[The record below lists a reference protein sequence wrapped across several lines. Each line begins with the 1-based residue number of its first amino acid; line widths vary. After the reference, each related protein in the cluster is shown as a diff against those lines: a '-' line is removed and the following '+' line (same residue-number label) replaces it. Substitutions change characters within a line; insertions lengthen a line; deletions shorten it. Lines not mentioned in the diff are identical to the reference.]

1 MSIDAV
7 QFLEDIVTIRS
18 HSTEEQEVTA
28 FITGR
33 MAEWGYADAH
43 VDPAGNAVGSR
54 EAPDENGNITN
65 EIVLL
70 GHIDTVPGV
79 VPVRREDG
87 KLYGRGSVDAK
98 GPFAAFAVAGAQ
110 AALPA
115 GTRIVVIG
123 ATEEEAPSSKGAH
136 YVRDR
141 YAPDLCIIG
150 EPSGWD
156 GITLGY
162 KGVILIDYRLD
173 QEMGHTAGP
182 EVAVAEQAVNFWNNL
197 NDYAIE
203 FNEGKTKLFDQVLP
217 SIRNFNTST
226 DGITDSAV
234 MRLGFRLPPDFDKSD
249 LVTLAEAHKGS
260 ANIVIGDQTH
270 AWHGKR
276 TNKLAKAFSR
286 AILKEGGKPRPKLK
300 TGTSDMNVVGPKWQ
314 CPIIAY
320 GAGDSTLDHTP
331 HEHVVIDEYLKAV
344 RVVQSVLENK
354 I

>member
-1 MSIDAV
+1 MNIDAV

-18 HSTEEQEVTA
+18 HSGEEQDVTR
-28 FITGR
+28 FIVGR
-33 MAEWGYADAH
+33 MAEWGYIDPH
-43 VDPAGNAVGSR
+43 VDEAGNAVGTR
-54 EAPDENGNITN
+54 ENPDEHGKITT

-79 VPVRREDG
+79 VPVRIEDG

-98 GPFAAFAVAGAQ
+98 GPFAAFTVAGAQ
-110 AALPA
+110 ANLTP

-123 ATEEEAPSSKGAH
+123 ATEEEAASSKGAH
-136 YVRDR
+136 YVRDH
-141 YAPDLCIIG
+141 YQPDFCIIG

-156 GITLGY
+156 GVTLGY
-162 KGVILIDYRLD
+162 KGVILFDYRLD

-182 EVAVAEQAVNFWNNL
+182 EVGVAEQAVEFWNRMI
-197 NDYAIE
+197 DYVKD
-203 FNEGKTKLFDQVLP
+203 FNQDKSKLFDQILP
-217 SIRNFNTST
+217 SLRNFNTQT

-234 MRLGFRLPPDFDKSD
+234 MRLGFRLPPDFDIGP
-249 LVTLAEAHKGS
+249 LVELAETSKGS
-260 ANIVIGDQTH
+260 AEVEQGSHTL
-270 AWHGKR
+270 AWHSKR
-276 TNKLAKAFSR
+276 TNPLAKAFSR
-286 AILKEGGKPRPKLK
+286 AILQHAEKPRPKLK

-331 HEHVVIDEYLKAV
+331 HEHVVITEYLKAV
-344 RVVQSVLENK
+344 SVLKSVLENR

>member
-1 MSIDAV
+1 MHIDAV

-18 HSTEEQEVTA
+18 HSGEEQEVTK

-33 MAEWGYADAH
+33 MAEWGYDNPH
-43 VDPAGNAVGSR
+43 VDAAGNAIGSR
-54 EAPDENGNITN
+54 ENRDSDGNITT

-79 VPVRREDG
+79 VPVRQEDG

-110 AALPA
+110 ASLPA

-136 YVRDR
+136 YVRDHF
-141 YAPDLCIIG
+141 APNLCIIG

-182 EVAVAEQAVNFWNNL
+182 EVAVAEQAVNFWNTL
-197 NDYAIE
+197 NDYATK
-203 FNEGKTKLFDQVLP
+203 FNADKTRLFDQILP
-217 SIRNFNTST
+217 SIRNLNTST
-226 DGITDSAV
+226 DGITDSVV
-234 MRLGFRLPPDFDKSD
+234 MRLGFRLPPDFDKSE
-249 LVTLAEAHKGS
+249 LVELAETTKGS
-260 ANIVIGDQTH
+260 ADVVVGEQTH
-270 AWHGKR
+270 AWYSKR

-286 AILKEGGKPRPKLK
+286 AILKAGGKPRPKLK
-300 TGTSDMNVVGPKWQ
+300 TGTSDMNVVGPAWR

-331 HEHVVIDEYLKAV
+331 NEHVVIDEYVKAV